1 MAIVRGMVTLDPT
14 QLHAL
19 VARLV
24 EARVADSLGDVETA
38 LTAWR
43 AGQLGALE
51 AHGVVLKHAA
61 RCERLVER
69 VTAVASDRPQAV
81 LRDAF
86 DVGAIDRETFT
97 ALAGVPPDEVEPAGS
112 LSDDEAG
119 AADKRGMVESLLEQG
134 AILVHIDARGD
145 DVVVPTRLRGDA
157 KLVLRFGY
165 ALTPAIVDLAVDERG
180 IAGTL
185 TFGGQPFHCELPW
198 RSIYAAIVEGAD
210 KGMVWPEDIPE
221 VVLAGQ
227 RAEAA
232 PPPAKEPVVVEPP
245 ARPRGGHLK
254 LVD

>member
-1 MAIVRGMVTLDPT
+1 MVTLDPT

-24 EARVADSLGDVETA
+24 EARVADSLGDVERA

-97 ALAGVPPDEVEPAGS
+97 ALAGVPPDAVEPAGS
-112 LSDDEAG
+112 LSDDEA
-119 AADKRGMVESLLEQG
+119 AASDKRGMVESLLEQG

-145 DVVVPTRLRGDA
+145 DVVVPNRLRGDA

-180 IAGTL
+180 ISGTL
-185 TFGGQPFHCELPW
+185 TFGGQPFHCTLPW

-227 RAEAA
+227 RAEAV
-232 PPPAKEPVVVEPP
+232 PPPVAVKDPTPEPAP
-245 ARPRGGHLK
+245 APRPRGGHLK